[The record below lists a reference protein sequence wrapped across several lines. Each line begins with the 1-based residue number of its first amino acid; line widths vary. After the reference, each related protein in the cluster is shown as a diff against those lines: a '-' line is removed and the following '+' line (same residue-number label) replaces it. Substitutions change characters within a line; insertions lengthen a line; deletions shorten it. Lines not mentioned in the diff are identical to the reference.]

1 MKQMRYLGCIG
12 FLGRSTGTL
21 GRENVNVGG
30 KTGDWLRI
38 KSYKKKQLEGTQNRG
53 ILKLR

>member
-30 KTGDWLRI
+30 KKGDWLRI
-38 KSYKKKQLEGTQNRG
+38 KSYQ
-53 ILKLR
+53 